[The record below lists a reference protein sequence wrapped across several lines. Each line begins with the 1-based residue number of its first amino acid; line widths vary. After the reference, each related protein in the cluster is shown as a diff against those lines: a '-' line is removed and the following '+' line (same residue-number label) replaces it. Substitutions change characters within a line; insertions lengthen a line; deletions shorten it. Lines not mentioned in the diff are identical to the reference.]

1 MKKIGIILTSIE
13 RDKLLFKSLQ
23 SIFNYMQ
30 QEYIIILG
38 YQSKDKTLEF
48 SHEQIYAYQLPYN
61 CGLGYAK
68 NDLLLKAVGLGC
80 EYILL
85 TADSICFDESMKNI
99 DLIINE
105 MENQNYDLVG
115 LNLYNR
121 IMWEGKL
128 NLIPNHSFEIDFID
142 PKEKENQLIIPVDI
156 CRNFWIAKIGSISK
170 VPWDNNLIMCGH
182 MDYFWRLKQTSLR
195 VGCTSF
201 CSGTYIK
208 EEDNEIYRQ
217 IRKQNFRIG
226 TQKLLKKYNLK
237 TWVSY
242 KHIERIQNEN

>member
-13 RDKLLFKSLQ
+13 RDKSLFESLQ

-30 QEYIIILG
+30 PNWMIILG

-48 SHEQIYAYQLPYN
+48 SHEQIYSYQLPYN

-85 TADSICFDESMKNI
+85 TADSIYFDESMKKLDIII
-99 DLIINE
+99 DE
-105 MENQNYDLVG
+105 MEKQNYNLVG

-156 CRNFWIAKIGSISK
+156 CRNFWIAKISSISK

-182 MDYFWRLKQTSLR
+182 MDYFWRLKQAGLR
-195 VGCTSF
+195 AGCTSL
-201 CSGTYIK
+201 CTGTYNK
-208 EEDNEIYRQ
+208 EENAPKYDEIRTT
-217 IRKQNFRIG
+217 NFRIG
-226 TQKLLKKYNLK
+226 QQRLKDKYLLKN
-237 TWVSY
+237 WISY
-242 KHIERIQNEN
+242 KNLERTHL